1 MPQLQIPTCMV
12 LSCQL
17 AMLMAFLQKVG
28 CFVQLAVRV
37 LMRIICVKELGGA
50 KLTRAP
56 FEIKGRATLAFRGIG
71 CGFSG
76 MNDWCCVLPNL
87 SEMRLKTLVFYQIR
101 MEFLKLLCI

>member
-1 MPQLQIPTCMV
+1 MYSFELSTGNANGFSVKGRLFCTTCNESIDEDY
-12 LSCQL
+12 LCQ
-17 AMLMAFLQKVG
+17 
-28 CFVQLAVRV
+28 RV
-37 LMRIICVKELGGA
+37 GGA

-71 CGFSG
+71 CGLSG